1 MDTASARRPF
11 GLTHPGSRSR
21 FNTCCPC
28 MLGFGAPDTITTP
41 PTRPMRQQKQD
52 WRAYQQ
58 SLKQRQKIKER
69 SKSFKKGA
77 LRGLAGGA
85 LVALVV
91 ALAIVVAPRVKETFT
106 AAPPAPEENP
116 NLLSQDNLKGL
127 LAPKSLAHLDHKVLQ
142 VIQGEQE
149 LTVTTTLDLELQALL
164 ISEFKRNIARKRG
177 TPRYVAA
184 VAMDPATGRILSMAG
199 FSKDEGITNPSLEA
213 AYPAASIFKIITASA
228 AAEKL
233 GLTPRSTLSFNGGK
247 YTLYKRQLNE
257 KKNKYTNTI
266 SFRDSFAQSVNPV
279 FGKLGALKLKK
290 ENLSGY
296 ADRFLFNQDI
306 AFDLPVEKSI
316 LAIGEEPYQWAEVA
330 CGFNRVTRISPLHG
344 ALIGATAV
352 TGGKIPAPYLVDSVT
367 TDGGEELSVPRPPT
381 LGRAVPQQVS
391 STLNELMQ
399 RTIRSGTARKSFAG
413 YRRDPV
419 LKNLTLGGKTG
430 SISNK
435 ARDVRVDWFVGFA
448 KEKKTGR
455 SMAIA
460 VVVGHQAYIGTRAS
474 AYARKAITCYFSHPP
489 EPDSSHIAEARQAT
503 SPGDS

>member
-1 MDTASARRPF
+1 
-11 GLTHPGSRSR
+11 
-21 FNTCCPC
+21 
-28 MLGFGAPDTITTP
+28 
-41 PTRPMRQQKQD
+41 MRQQKQD

-58 SLKQRQKIKER
+58 SLKQRQKIIDR
-69 SKSFKKGA
+69 SHTLKKGVV
-77 LRGLAGGA
+77 RSLAGGA
-85 LVALVV
+85 LAALVI
-91 ALAIVVAPRVKETFT
+91 ALAVSLVPRIKATLE
-106 AAPPAPEENP
+106 APPAPPQKKDPNP
-116 NLLSQDNLKGL
+116 LTQDSLRRPPIPR
-127 LAPKSLAHLDHKVLQ
+127 ALAHLDRKVLQ
-142 VIQGEQE
+142 VTQEDKE

-164 ISEFKRNIARKRG
+164 INEFKRNIARKRG

-184 VAMDPATGRILSMAG
+184 VAVDPATGRILSMAG
-199 FSKDEGITNPSLEA
+199 FSKEEGAENPSLEA
-213 AYPAASIFKIITASA
+213 VYPAASIFKIITASA

-233 GLTPRSTLSFNGGK
+233 GLTPQSSLSFNGGK

-257 KKNKYTNTI
+257 KKNRYTNTI
-266 SFRDSFAQSVNPV
+266 TFRDSFAQSVNPV

-306 AFDLPVEKSI
+306 AFDLPVEKSCI
-316 LAIGEEPYQWAEVA
+316 AIGDKPYEWAEVA

-352 TGGKIPAPYLVDSVT
+352 TGGDIPAPYLVDSVVT
-367 TDGGEELSVPRPPT
+367 AGGEELTVPRPPT
-381 LGRAVPQQVS
+381 LGRAVPQKVS
-391 STLNELMQ
+391 ATLNELMQ
-399 RTIRSGTARKSFAG
+399 RTIRSGTASKSFAG

-419 LKNLTLGGKTG
+419 LKTLTLGGKTG
-430 SISNK
+430 SISNRT
-435 ARDVRVDWFVGFA
+435 RDVRVDWFVGFA

-489 EPDSSHIAEARQAT
+489 ESSQPHIADAQQAKT
-503 SPGDS
+503 PNDS

>member
-1 MDTASARRPF
+1 
-11 GLTHPGSRSR
+11 
-21 FNTCCPC
+21 
-28 MLGFGAPDTITTP
+28 
-41 PTRPMRQQKQD
+41 MRQQKQD

-58 SLKQRQKIKER
+58 SLKQRQKIIAR
-69 SKSFKKGA
+69 SHTLKKGV

-85 LVALVV
+85 LAALVI
-91 ALAIVVAPRVKETFT
+91 ALAVTFAPRIK
-106 AAPPAPEENP
+106 AAFDATPAPSRQENP
-116 NLLSQDNLKGL
+116 NRLTQDSLRGL
-127 LAPKSLAHLDHKVLQ
+127 LDPRTLAHLDHKKLQ
-142 VIQGEQE
+142 VTQGDKE
-149 LTVTTTLDLELQALL
+149 LTLTTTLDLELQALL
-164 ISEFKRNIARKRG
+164 INEFKRNIARKRG

-184 VAMDPATGRILSMAG
+184 VAVDPATGRILSMAG
-199 FSKDEGITNPSLEA
+199 FSKEEDAENPSLEA

-228 AAEKL
+228 ATEKL

-296 ADRFLFNQDI
+296 AERFLFNQEI
-306 AFDLPVEKSI
+306 AFDLPVEKST
-316 LAIGEEPYQWAEVA
+316 LAIGEDPYQWAEVA
-330 CGFNRVTRISPLHG
+330 CGFNRITRISPLHG

-352 TGGKIPAPYLVDSVT
+352 TGGNIPAPYLVDSVVT
-367 TDGGEELSVPRPPT
+367 AGGQELTVPRPPS
-381 LGRAVPQQVS
+381 LGQAVPQKVS

-448 KEKKTGR
+448 KENKTGR

-489 EPDSSHIAEARQAT
+489 ESPRPHIADTQQAKT
-503 SPGDS
+503 PNDS